1 MASAPATQTA
11 LPTRNPF
18 GPLRHRD
25 YRLFWVGTCISFI
38 GSWVQIVA
46 MGWLVYDMTRS
57 TEALGLIGLVGG
69 LPTTA
74 LMLLGG
80 VIADRANKRRLV
92 LATQTLFAISAFTL
106 AILTGLRLLQI
117 WHIVILAFVNG
128 LVFALDGPARQ
139 ALVYHL
145 VGEAELASG
154 VAIQTTAF
162 NLARVIGPA
171 IGGKIYGSFGAEWCF
186 FLNGVSFAAVLVSVL
201 LIRTDLTQRG
211 DTQGTVWGGFV
222 EGLRHLRS
230 NRMMRNIVGL
240 TAMTSVF
247 AFSFYNTLMP
257 AYARDVLRLSENQY
271 GLLFS
276 SIGVGAL
283 IGALLVGRFAAANRR
298 GLLMFVGANLFAA
311 GVFGLSWAAQ
321 LWLALILF
329 LLVGMAAIA
338 QLATANTLTQ
348 SLAPEALRGRAVA
361 MHMFALGGLQPFGA
375 FLAGGIAQRLGVQ
388 HTLLLGAAIFAIY
401 VWALLVL
408 RPATARLE

>member
-1 MASAPATQTA
+1 
-11 LPTRNPF
+11 
-18 GPLRHRD
+18 
-25 YRLFWVGTCISFI
+25 
-38 GSWVQIVA
+38 
-46 MGWLVYDMTRS
+46 MTRS
-57 TEALGLIGLVGG
+57 TEALGVIGLVGG

-74 LMLLGG
+74 LMLFGG
-80 VIADRANKRRLV
+80 VIADRANKRKLI
-92 LATQTLFAISAFTL
+92 LLTQTLFACSAFTL
-106 AILTGLRLLQI
+106 ATLTGLRLLQI
-117 WHIVILAFVNG
+117 WHIVLLAFING
-128 LVFALDGPARQ
+128 LVFAIDGPARQ

-145 VGEAELASG
+145 VGEAELAAG

-186 FLNGVSFAAVLVSVL
+186 FLNGISFAAVLISIL
-201 LIRTDLTQRG
+201 LIRTDISQRG

-230 NRMMRNIVGL
+230 NQMMRHIVGL
-240 TAMTSVF
+240 TAVTSLF

-283 IGALLVGRFAAANRR
+283 FGAYLVGRFAATNRR
-298 GLLMFVGANLFAA
+298 GWLLFAGANLFAA
-311 GVFGLSWAAQ
+311 SLFGLACSTQ
-321 LWLALILF
+321 LRFALILF
-329 LLVGMAAIA
+329 LLIGMAAIA

-348 SLAPEALRGRAVA
+348 SLAPEVLRGRAVA

-375 FLAGGIAQRLGVQ
+375 MLAGGIAQRLGIQ
-388 HTLLLGAAIFAIY
+388 STILLGAAIFTLY
-401 VWALLVL
+401 LWTLMVL
-408 RPATARLE
+408 RPMIARLQ

>member
-1 MASAPATQTA
+1 MTSAPVTPATF
-11 LPTRNPF
+11 PTRNPF
-18 GPLRHRD
+18 GPLRYRD
-25 YRLFWVGTCISFI
+25 YRLYWVGTCISFI

-74 LMLLGG
+74 LMLFGG
-80 VIADRANKRRLV
+80 VIADRVNKRRLV
-92 LATQTLFAISAFTL
+92 LVTQTLFAISAFTL
-106 AILTGLRLLQI
+106 AILTGLHLLQI

-128 LVFALDGPARQ
+128 LVFAIDGPARQ

-186 FLNGVSFAAVLVSVL
+186 FLNGISFAAVLVSVL
-201 LIRTDLTQRG
+201 LIRTDITQRS
-211 DTQGTVWGGFV
+211 DSQGTVWGDFV
-222 EGLRHLRS
+222 EGLQYLRS

-240 TAMTSVF
+240 TAMTSIF
-247 AFSFYNTLMP
+247 AFAFYNTLMP
-257 AYARDVLRLSENQY
+257 AYARDVLHLSENHY

-276 SIGVGAL
+276 SIGMGAL
-283 IGALLVGRFAAANRR
+283 IGALLVGRFAAVNRR

-311 GVFGLSWAAQ
+311 GVFGLAWATH
-321 LWLALILF
+321 LWMALLLF
-329 LLVGMAAIA
+329 LLIGMAAIA

-375 FLAGGIAQRLGVQ
+375 FLAGGIAQQLGIQ
-388 HTLLLGAAIFAIY
+388 HTLLMGAAVFGIY
-401 VWALLVL
+401 VWALFALH
-408 RPATARLE
+408 PAIARLE